1 VIGFLLIASASS
13 TKDETDGFR
22 RGLRES
28 GYVEGQNIIIE
39 YRWVEAQYDRLPALV
54 TDLVHRG
61 VLVIAAG
68 GSAAPGLAAK
78 AATSTIPVV
87 FQTGSDPVKD
97 GLVATMNRP
106 GGNVTGVSRMAVM
119 LEAKRLELLHELI
132 PNATEVAFLVNPKI
146 RAPSFSFSRC
156 RRQLASSG
164 SGFDWLEPALSK
176 NWRSPSLTWFS
187 NRSALFWSPKNPHMP
202 AGVSKSPR
210 SLRVTG
216 FLRPMGS
223 GSMRRQVV

>member
-1 VIGFLLIASASS
+1 MPVTIGRREVIAALGGAAGWPLAARAQQPAMPVGGFLLIASASS

-39 YRWVEAQYDRLPALV
+39 YRWAEAQYDRLPVLV

-61 VLVIAAG
+61 VSVIAAG

-97 GLVATMNRP
+97 GLVA
-106 GGNVTGVSRMAVM
+106 
-119 LEAKRLELLHELI
+119 
-132 PNATEVAFLVNPKI
+132 
-146 RAPSFSFSRC
+146 
-156 RRQLASSG
+156 
-164 SGFDWLEPALSK
+164 
-176 NWRSPSLTWFS
+176 
-187 NRSALFWSPKNPHMP
+187 
-202 AGVSKSPR
+202 
-210 SLRVTG
+210 
-216 FLRPMGS
+216 
-223 GSMRRQVV
+223 